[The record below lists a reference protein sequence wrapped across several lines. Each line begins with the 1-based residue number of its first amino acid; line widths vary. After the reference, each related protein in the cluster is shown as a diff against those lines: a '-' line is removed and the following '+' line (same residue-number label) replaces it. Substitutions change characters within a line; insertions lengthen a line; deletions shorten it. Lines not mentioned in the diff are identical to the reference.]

1 MAMRTFYFSTGV
13 PINTPNAIKGVISP
27 NGVIK
32 IPFQCEDVP
41 ENAIFKFA
49 CDYKELGPKGSY
61 LIREIH
67 DIPGYTS
74 LLSKYAFFI
83 IPQKGIVI

>member
-1 MAMRTFYFSTGV
+1 MAMRTFYFPTGV
-13 PINTPNAIKGVISP
+13 SINTPNAIKGVISP

-49 CDYKELGPKGSY
+49 CDYPNLGPKGSY
-61 LIREIH
+61 WVREIH
-67 DIPGYTS
+67 DIPGYTG

-83 IPQKGIVI
+83 IP